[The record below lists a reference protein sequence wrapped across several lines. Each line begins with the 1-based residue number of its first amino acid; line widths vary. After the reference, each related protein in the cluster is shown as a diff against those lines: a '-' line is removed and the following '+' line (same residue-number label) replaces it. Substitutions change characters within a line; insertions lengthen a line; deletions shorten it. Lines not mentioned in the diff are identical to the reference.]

1 MKFDR
6 IRHLRS
12 QLTKV
17 DATILEIGPFF
28 NPIYPKSAGF
38 NTKTVDVLP
47 REELLFVAENELR
60 LSQQLISRIE
70 AVDFIWKGS
79 LLETVNQ
86 GAKFDI
92 ICSSHNFE
100 HQPNPLLF
108 LLDVEKLLNPGGI
121 CTFAIPIASRCFDL
135 FRNLSTTKDFLV
147 AYRERKT
154 KPAWL
159 DVYEANNLKVDSDGI
174 DLHKHHKF
182 TVNQLQLVKN
192 YHSQNISNQQ
202 LLYESPESY
211 IDTHISVLNPSR
223 FKLIMYELSKL
234 DVLSR
239 LKIFDISERGHEFFV
254 HLSNDREPIADYE
267 LDWEQI
273 VKLDLDYLRRELTH
287 LCKSPNPLK
296 SKYFFYD

>member
-121 CTFAIPIASRCFDL
+121 CTFAIPISSRCFDL

-182 TVNQLQLVKN
+182 TVNQLQLVNN

-202 LLYESPESY
+202 LLYESPENY

-267 LDWEQI
+267 LDWEKI